1 VNTWVLNVIH
11 VLTDLFIKENI
22 IKRDFDMA
30 FNNGFFRGSI
40 GGKTILDYKNKL
52 DYNIESL
59 EERKDSIKEL
69 LSLEYVDGAEFSN
82 EEFWNEIW
90 DMGVCKAGINTDE
103 SLWSETNV
111 CLTLESMANYLLAKH
126 TKDKKDNIKIYDSY
140 ELFRR
145 AIQEQEVIRKHG
157 ELEEDG
163 VIIFRQKKNYKLD
176 PKPSV
181 TSRDKKRFEEIND
194 YDRYKDY
201 LISLRDNKELREELA
216 DKLNLS
222 GGFKMKSSSDVYR
235 FTLKH
240 LPLISDDM
248 LNVKLQRERAISWKS
263 PLRDSGNEIDWDYLD
278 MFDKEHVKALLA
290 IPKDMEVSSDVYL
303 TVDMLVE
310 NAGLTDI
317 QKDILILY
325 RKNKTLQSIANTLGM
340 SHSNVKKHLDKIV
353 TKVINQYEKEY
364 EEKHYYLNVVK
375 GKYKKCNCCGE
386 IKLLSRFANDSKGTF
401 GKKSKCK
408 NCTSKAN

>member
-1 VNTWVLNVIH
+1 
-11 VLTDLFIKENI
+11 
-22 IKRDFDMA
+22 MA
-30 FNNGFFRGSI
+30 FNNGFFRGNI
-40 GGKTILDYKNKL
+40 GNKTILDYKNKL

-59 EERKDSIKEL
+59 DERKEKIKEL
-69 LSLEYVDGAEFSN
+69 LSLEYVDGIEFSN

-126 TKDKKDNIKIYDSY
+126 PKDKRDNIKIYDSY
-140 ELFRR
+140 ELFKR
-145 AIQEQEVIRKHG
+145 AIQEQETIRKYG

-176 PKPSV
+176 PKPSI
-181 TSRDKKRFEEIND
+181 TSKDKKRFEEIND
-194 YDRYKDY
+194 YDSYKGY
-201 LISLRDNKELREELA
+201 LISLRDSKELREELA
-216 DKLNLS
+216 AKVNLNGS
-222 GGFKMKSSSDVYR
+222 FKIKSSSDIYR

-240 LPLISDDM
+240 LPLVSDDM

-263 PLRDSGNEIDWDYLD
+263 PLRDAGNEIDWDYLD
-278 MFDKEHVKALLA
+278 MFNEDHVKALLA
-290 IPKDMEVSSDVYL
+290 IPKDMEVASEVYI
-303 TVDMLVE
+303 TRDMLVE
-310 NAGLTDI
+310 KADLTET
-317 QKDILILY
+317 QKNILALW
-325 RKNKTLQSIANTLGM
+325 RRNKTLQNIADTLGM

-364 EEKHYYLNVVK
+364 EENHYYLNVVK
-375 GKYKKCNCCGE
+375 GKYKKCSCCGE
-386 IKLLSRFANDSKGTF
+386 VKLISRFGNDSKGTF

-408 NCTSKAN
+408 ECVSNKNQ

>member
-1 VNTWVLNVIH
+1 
-11 VLTDLFIKENI
+11 
-22 IKRDFDMA
+22 MA

-40 GGKTILDYKNKL
+40 DGKTILDFKNKL

-59 EERKDSIKEL
+59 EERKEKIWEL
-69 LSLEYVDGAEFSN
+69 LSLEDVDGVEFSN

-90 DMGVCKAGINTDE
+90 DMGVCKTGINTDE

-140 ELFRR
+140 ELFKR
-145 AIQEQEVIRKHG
+145 ALQEQEAIRKHG

-163 VIIFRQKKNYKLD
+163 VIFFRQKKNYKLD

-181 TSRDKKRFEEIND
+181 TSKDKKRFNEIND
-194 YDRYKDY
+194 YDNYKNY
-201 LISLRDNKELREELA
+201 LISLRDNKGMREELI
-216 DKLNLS
+216 DTLNLT
-222 GGFKMKSSSDVYR
+222 GGFKLRSSSDVYK

-240 LPLISDDM
+240 LPLVSDDM
-248 LNVKLQRERAISWKS
+248 LNVKLQKEKAIKWKA
-263 PLRDSGNEIDWDYLD
+263 PLRDSGNEIDWDCLD

-290 IPKDMEVSSDVYL
+290 VPKDMEVVSDVYI
-303 TVDMLVE
+303 TRDMLVE
-310 NAGLTDI
+310 KADLTDI
-317 QKDILILY
+317 QRDILNLW
-325 RKNKTLQSIANTLGM
+325 RRNRTLQSIANTLGM

-364 EEKHYYLNVVK
+364 EDNHYYLNVVK
-375 GKYKKCNCCGE
+375 GEYKKCSCCGE
-386 IKLLSRFANDSKGTF
+386 VKLTSRFANDSKGTF

-408 NCTSKAN
+408 ECMSSK

>member
-1 VNTWVLNVIH
+1 
-11 VLTDLFIKENI
+11 
-22 IKRDFDMA
+22 MA
-30 FNNGFFRGSI
+30 FNNGFFRGNI
-40 GGKTILDYKNKL
+40 GNKTILDYKNKL

-59 EERKDSIKEL
+59 DERKEKIKEL
-69 LSLEYVDGAEFSN
+69 LSIETVEGIEFSN

-126 TKDKKDNIKIYDSY
+126 TKEKRDNIKIYDSY
-140 ELFRR
+140 ELFKR
-145 AIQEQEVIRKHG
+145 AMQEQETIRKYG

-181 TSRDKKRFEEIND
+181 TSKDKKRFKEIND
-194 YDRYKDY
+194 YDDYKGY

-216 DKLNLS
+216 AKIDLN
-222 GGFKMKSSSDVYR
+222 GNFKIKSSSDIYR

-240 LPLISDDM
+240 LPLVGDDM

-263 PLRDSGNEIDWDYLD
+263 PLRDAGNEIDWDYLD
-278 MFDKEHVKALLA
+278 MFDEEHVKALLA
-290 IPKDMEVSSDVYL
+290 IPKDIEVASDVCI
-303 TVDMLVE
+303 TRDMLVE
-310 NAGLTDI
+310 KADLTET
-317 QKDILILY
+317 QKNILALW
-325 RKNKTLQSIANTLGM
+325 RRNKTLQNIADTLGM

-364 EEKHYYLNVVK
+364 EENHYYLNVVK
-375 GKYKKCNCCGE
+375 GKYKKCSRCGE
-386 IKLLSRFANDSKGTF
+386 VKLISRFGNDSKGTF

-408 NCTSKAN
+408 ECASNKNQ